1 MAQPP
6 NAPISDLA
14 PDGETVTAYDLDH
27 IKLYVRLLD
36 AEKAGASCEEVST
49 LLLGIDAELEPERAQ
64 QVYASH
70 LRRAHWM
77 TERGYRDLLKSGQ

>member
-6 NAPISDLA
+6 NAPISDRA
-14 PDGETVTAYDLDH
+14 PDAQTATAYDLDH

-36 AEKAGASCEEVST
+36 AERAGAACEEVSE
-49 LLLGIDAELEPERAQ
+49 LLLGIDAALEPERAQ
-64 QVYASH
+64 QVHASH

-77 TERGYRDLLKSGQ
+77 TEHGYRDLLKSGQ